1 MKLMNLQL
9 LYHWQEKVSKHFS
22 SFTVWQ
28 TKRLAMFSLGVML
41 CEHCHQSRIAKVL
54 ARPTMSDSIVR
65 QLRRCISDEK
75 WTVAQFSLDWTRWV
89 TSCIASIKIV
99 LLVDETAIGNRFR
112 FMVVGI
118 AYKRRCIPLIWRC
131 YKASSAASYP
141 REGQVKMIAAMLGQL
156 KTVLPD
162 DRPVLVLADRG
173 IGNSPALCKAVE
185 ALGWHY
191 LFRVPKTV
199 KIKTESGKLLPKA
212 EIKQGGRWAASGI
225 VFITQ
230 GRISAHIRA
239 IWDKRCAEPWI
250 LVTNNPKL
258 TGREYA
264 MRNWQEQGFRDLK
277 SGGWQLEMCRL
288 RSAERMSRFLAIL
301 ALAQGAALAL
311 GSLAVITGKARRMIK
326 TKDGKLR
333 RLLSLFKEGLVY
345 FNKHIV
351 DQDDLPSLNS
361 IQKPRLC

>member
-1 MKLMNLQL
+1 MNLEL
-9 LYHWQEKVSKHFS
+9 LYHWQENVSKHFS

-28 TKRLAMFSLGVML
+28 RKRLAMFSLGVML

-54 ARPTMSDSIVR
+54 PRKAMSDSIVR

-75 WTVAQFSLDWTRWV
+75 WSVVQFSLDWTRWV
-89 TSCIASIKIV
+89 MSCMASKKIV
-99 LLVDETAIGNRFR
+99 LLVDETAIGDRFR
-112 FMVVGI
+112 VMLVGA

-131 YKASSAASYP
+131 YKANSAADYP
-141 REGQVKMIAAMLGQL
+141 REGQVKMIAAMFAQL

-162 DRPVLVLADRG
+162 NRAVLVLADRG
-173 IGNSPALCKAVE
+173 IGTSPALCKAVA

-191 LFRVPKTV
+191 LFRVVKTV
-199 KIKTESGKLLPKA
+199 KIRTERGELLPYA

-230 GRISAHIRA
+230 GRIPAHIRA
-239 IWDKRCAEPWI
+239 IWEKDCAEPWI
-250 LVTNNPKL
+250 LVTNDPKL

-311 GSLAVITGKARRMIK
+311 GNLAVITGKARRLIK

-333 RLLSLFKEGLVY
+333 RPLSLFKEGLVY
-345 FNKHIV
+345 LNKHIL
-351 DQDDLPSLNS
+351 DKDEFPSL
-361 IQKPRLC
+361 IFIRDQRLC